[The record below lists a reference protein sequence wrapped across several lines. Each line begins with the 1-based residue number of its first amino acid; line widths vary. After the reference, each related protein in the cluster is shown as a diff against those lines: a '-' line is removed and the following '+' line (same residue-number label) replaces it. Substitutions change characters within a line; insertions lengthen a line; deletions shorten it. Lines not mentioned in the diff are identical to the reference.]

1 MPSLVSI
8 VIPCYNQGIFLEDS
22 VNSALAQTYDDIE
35 IIIVNDGSSDKFTN
49 DLLRNYSKPKTR
61 VITTK
66 NNGLAEA
73 RNVGISNAKGK
84 YILPL
89 DADDKI
95 APFYCEKAI
104 EKIEGDPTLGI
115 IHCQTKYFGARDDLR
130 QDPEYSLEVML
141 SKNII
146 LCSGLFKKSDWEK
159 VGGYNSNMVYGGE
172 DWDFWLSVIGLG
184 RKVYKIPEVCFFY
197 RIRQNSMARSMNEE
211 KFRALRKQ
219 IFLNHTQLY
228 LENFPDPI
236 SLFWEKEKCLRR
248 HERLLGSIEHKILSK
263 LFYPLRKL
271 LGKKDIDK
279 S

>member
-8 VIPCYNQGIFLEDS
+8 VIPCYNQGVFLEDS
-22 VNSALAQTYDDIE
+22 VNSALAQTYNDIE

-49 DLLRNYSKPKTR
+49 NLLKNYSKPKTR
-61 VITTK
+61 VITTE

-73 RNVGISNAKGK
+73 RNVGIRNAKGK

-104 EKIEGDPTLGI
+104 EKIEGDATLGI
-115 IHCQTKYFGARDDLR
+115 VHCQTQYFGARDDLR

-146 LCSGLFKKSDWEK
+146 LCSGLFRKDDWEK
-159 VGGYNSNMVYGGE
+159 VGGYNSNMIYGGE
-172 DWDFWLSVIGLG
+172 DWDFWLSIIELD
-184 RKVYKIPEVCFFY
+184 RRVYKIPEVCFFY
-197 RIRQNSMARSMNEE
+197 RIRQNSMARSISEE

-228 LENFPDPI
+228 LEHFPDPI
-236 SLFWEKEKCLRR
+236 SLYWEKEKCAKKYDRFFNSF
-248 HERLLGSIEHKILSK
+248 EYKISSK
-263 LFYPLRKL
+263 LLYPIRKL
-271 LGKKDIDK
+271 LNKKRLE